1 MQKLNVKDPAFLK
14 ILEQEYAT
22 RYLENLGVE
31 ATQKNIYKIL
41 KENPLENC
49 EIIESRLNGGLHTD
63 TITIVTKSADDSVSK
78 KVESQTVSGEMLQ
91 VLNLKPMKLKKEI
104 NYHKTAP
111 PAEQEK
117 KEKAEK

>member
-31 ATQKNIYKIL
+31 ATQKNIHKIL
-41 KENPLENC
+41 RENPLENC

-63 TITIVTKSADDSVSK
+63 TITIVTKTVDDSLSK
-78 KVESQTVSGEMLQ
+78 KIENQTVSAEMLQ
-91 VLNLKPMKLKKEI
+91 VLNLKPMKIKK
-104 NYHKTAP
+104 
-111 PAEQEK
+111 
-117 KEKAEK
+117 